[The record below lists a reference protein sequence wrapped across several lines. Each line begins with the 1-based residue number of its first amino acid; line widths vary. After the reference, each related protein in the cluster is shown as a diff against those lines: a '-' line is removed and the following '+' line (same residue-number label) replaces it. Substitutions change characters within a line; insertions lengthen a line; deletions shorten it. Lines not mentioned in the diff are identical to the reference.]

1 MSEEQQEQQQEREG
15 EEEGNAPLNEE
26 VVADEDLG
34 ALGVIPEKAVEGP
47 KEEEEEAKEEEEEAK
62 EDEDAEEPIDP
73 NDPVLEE
80 RRTYLRRIAA
90 FFKELGLYYRG
101 NRMPKG
107 AAKAKAMK
115 RFRLRGEELP
125 ANATYSENGETLTRL
140 SRTGKLKDTIT
151 MQDYRPPTRDEQTAF
166 DEKRSQII
174 RKAEK
179 DYEAAIDELRRVE
192 KTKVRGDIKQAQRAV
207 AMADRHLYRSRY
219 PEKAIELYKSVEIRQ
234 IDFDQPRNEHR
245 VSVFALQVATR
256 KRQDVY
262 VVPEKAEEA
271 SVVEE
276 ESVKPKRKIIFA
288 AKPVGEYDFLSS
300 FYVHPFDYKGH
311 RYTTAYQ
318 AMMATI
324 ASKFGNDETAKEI
337 RAAAEAADIDLT
349 WDKLVGVTHAA
360 WNLQIE
366 SLSIKINR
374 VKFAKGS
381 ELAAKLLKTGD
392 AQIAA
397 VPPEDETDSF
407 QGIGLTEENPDST
420 KPSKW
425 KGKNVFGLAL
435 EQIREE
441 LTVTAGANV
450 ATVATVATVA
460 PVSEEPKKPKRLLRR
475 LVPLSATSTVT
486 NAATK
491 GASVVANAATKGA
504 SVVANAATKG
514 LSAAANLVTKGL
526 STVAE
531 DATTVAKTSSSLVSN
546 ATAAAGK
553 GVAAATA
560 AAGEGLASAAEGIA
574 SAAQAAVK
582 AVTPGPPPA

>member
-1 MSEEQQEQQQEREG
+1 MSEEQQEQQEREG
-15 EEEGNAPLNEE
+15 EEEGSTPLNEE

-34 ALGVIPEKAVEGP
+34 ALGVIPEKAVE
-47 KEEEEEAKEEEEEAK
+47 EAKEEEEEPEEEKK
-62 EDEDAEEPIDP
+62 EDEAVDEEPVDP
-73 NDPVLEE
+73 NDPVLQE

-115 RFRLRGEELP
+115 LFRLRGEELP

-140 SRTGKLKDTIT
+140 SRLGKLKDTIT
-151 MQDYRPPTRDEQTAF
+151 MQDYRPPTHEEQTAF
-166 DEKRSQII
+166 DEKRLQII

-207 AMADRHLYRSRY
+207 AMADRHLYRSRS
-219 PEKAIELYKSVEIRQ
+219 PEKAIQPYKSVQVRQ
-234 IDFDQPRNEHR
+234 IDFDQPRNEHV
-245 VSVFALQVATR
+245 VSVFALEVATR

-262 VVPEKAEEA
+262 VVPEKGEEEA
-271 SVVEE
+271 PIEEPVV
-276 ESVKPKRKIIFA
+276 KRKRKLIFA

-300 FYVHPFDYKGH
+300 VYVHPFDYKGY

-318 AMMATI
+318 AIMATI
-324 ASKFGNDETAKEI
+324 ASKFGNDEKAKEI
-337 RAAAEAADIDLT
+337 RSIQDAADIDLT

-360 WNLQIE
+360 WNLQLE
-366 SLSIKINR
+366 SLIIKVNR
-374 VKFAKGS
+374 VKFAKGT
-381 ELAAKLLKTGD
+381 ELATKLLKTGD

-397 VPPEDETDSF
+397 VPPENETDPF

-441 LTVTAGANV
+441 LVAVTGAAVAAATVT
-450 ATVATVATVA
+450 
-460 PVSEEPKKPKRLLRR
+460 EEPAKPKRLLRR
-475 LVPLSATSTVT
+475 LVPLSATSVVT

-491 GASVVANAATKGA
+491 GASLAANAATKGA

-514 LSAAANLVTKGL
+514 LSAAANVVTKGL
-526 STVAE
+526 SVVAE
-531 DATTVAKTSSSLVSN
+531 DATTVAQTSSSLVSN
-546 ATAAAGK
+546 VAGAAGK

-560 AAGEGLASAAEGIA
+560 AAGEGLAAAGDSIVSAAT
-574 SAAQAAVK
+574 AAVK
-582 AVTPGPPPA
+582 AVTPGPPSA

>member
-1 MSEEQQEQQQEREG
+1 MSEEQQEQELELQQEREG
-15 EEEGNAPLNEE
+15 EEEGNVPLNEE

-34 ALGVIPEKAVEGP
+34 VLGVIPEKAAEGP
-47 KEEEEEAKEEEEEAK
+47 KETEEEAKEEEEEEKK
-62 EDEDAEEPIDP
+62 EDEAVEEPVDP
-73 NDPVLEE
+73 NDPVLQE

-107 AAKAKAMK
+107 AAKVKAMK
-115 RFRLRGEELP
+115 LFRLRGEELP

-151 MQDYRPPTRDEQTAF
+151 MQDYRPPTRDEQIAF
-166 DEKRSQII
+166 DEKRLQII

-192 KTKVRGDIKQAQRAV
+192 KTKVHGDIKQAQRAV

-219 PEKAIELYKSVEIRQ
+219 PEKAIQPYKSVQVRQ
-234 IDFDQPRNEHR
+234 IDFDQPRNEHA
-245 VSVFALQVATR
+245 VSVFALELATR

-262 VVPEKAEEA
+262 VVPEKGEEA
-271 SVVEE
+271 PVEE
-276 ESVKPKRKIIFA
+276 PVKRKRKLIFA
-288 AKPVGEYDFLSS
+288 AKPLGEYDFLSS

-318 AMMATI
+318 AIMATI
-324 ASKFGNDETAKEI
+324 AGKFGNDEKAKEI
-337 RAAAEAADIDLT
+337 RGAAEADDIDLT
-349 WDKLVGVTHAA
+349 WDKLVGVIHAA
-360 WNLQIE
+360 WNLQLE
-366 SLSIKINR
+366 SLIIKVNR
-374 VKFAKGS
+374 VKFAKGT

-397 VPPEDETDSF
+397 VPPENETDPF
-407 QGIGLTEENPDST
+407 QGIGLTEENPDSA

-441 LTVTAGANV
+441 LTVTAAAN
-450 ATVATVATVA
+450 VATVATVA
-460 PVSEEPKKPKRLLRR
+460 PVSEEPKKPKRTLRR
-475 LVPLSATSTVT
+475 LVPLSATS
-486 NAATK
+486 AATK

-514 LSAAANLVTKGL
+514 LSAAANVVTKGL

-531 DATTVAKTSSSLVSN
+531 DATTVAQTSSSLVSN
-546 ATAAAGK
+546 VAGAAGK
-553 GVAAATA
+553 GVA
-560 AAGEGLASAAEGIA
+560 AAGEGLASATAAAGKSVVA
-574 SAAQAAVK
+574 AAQAAVK

>member
-1 MSEEQQEQQQEREG
+1 MSEEQQEQQEREG
-15 EEEGNAPLNEE
+15 EEEGSTPLNEE

-34 ALGVIPEKAVEGP
+34 ALGVIPEKAVA
-47 KEEEEEAKEEEEEAK
+47 EEEAKEEEEEEEEKK
-62 EDEDAEEPIDP
+62 EEEDVEEPIDP

-262 VVPEKAEEA
+262 VVPEKGEETSVAEE
-271 SVVEE
+271 EP
-276 ESVKPKRKIIFA
+276 VKPKRKIIFA

-318 AMMATI
+318 AIMATI

-337 RAAAEAADIDLT
+337 QGTAEAADIDIT

-360 WNLQIE
+360 WNLQLE

-407 QGIGLTEENPDST
+407 QGIGLTEENPDSA

-425 KGKNVFGLAL
+425 KGRNVTGLAL

-441 LTVTAGANV
+441 LSV
-450 ATVATVATVA
+450 TVAT
-460 PVSEEPKKPKRLLRR
+460 EEPKKPKRLLRR

-504 SVVANAATKG
+504 SVVANAATTG
-514 LSAAANLVTKGL
+514 LSAAANVVTKGL

-531 DATTVAKTSSSLVSN
+531 DATTIAKKGSSLVSN
-546 ATAAAGK
+546 AAGAAGK
-553 GVAAATA
+553 GVASATA
-560 AAGEGLASAAEGIA
+560 AAGEGLVVAAESIA
-574 SAAQAAVK
+574 SAATAAVK